1 MTLPRAAARPDT
13 QATTPAPVSPLGRLG
28 GWSYR
33 HRRAVAAVWLLI
45 LVLVS
50 VAGRAAGSRFSGDLN
65 SGTATQ
71 SQQAAAFLQAHF
83 PVTAVTAKEGSR

>member
-13 QATTPAPVSPLGRLG
+13 RATTLAPMSPLGRLG

-50 VAGRAAGSRFSGDLN
+50 VAGLAGEMG
-65 SGTATQ
+65 
-71 SQQAAAFLQAHF
+71 LQERRGLLGLCGGAGVQVVLE
-83 PVTAVTAKEGSR
+83 P